1 MSHFDPEHPR
11 KTSLGPLLLQSLIV
25 ALFCLFGLRLWYLQ
39 IYRGD
44 HFAEKSLQNRT
55 RRYSVYAP
63 RGLVRDVHGTL
74 LAVNEPA
81 YALAVVREDCKD
93 IDRTL
98 AAISTWTSVP
108 PAEVEEN
115 FRRGRSR
122 VKRFDPQI
130 IIPDISLD
138 MVARIEA
145 HALYWPGVQIVAKPR
160 RYYPEQGLL
169 SHVLGY
175 VAQAN
180 EKDLNE
186 DDTLALGDS
195 VGKQGLEKT
204 LEKTLRG
211 RKGLREVEV
220 DAAGRVLHEKV
231 LRHPEA
237 GNDLRLS
244 IDLSLQKGITE
255 VLRGEAGAV
264 VVLEPSTGKVRALV
278 SEPTYNENSFVRGI
292 STSEWQGLLKD
303 PMHPLQNRAI
313 QSIYPPG
320 SVFKLVM
327 AGCGL
332 DKGGVDPAKT
342 TYCNGGYRLGRRVFR
357 CWKRV
362 GHGKVD
368 LKKSLRES
376 CDVYYYQLGEKLGVD
391 TISEYAKACG
401 FGSRTGI
408 DLPHERGG
416 LIPSREWKQER
427 YGRRWQGGETLNMSI
442 GQGYTLVTP
451 LQVARFLGGLLN
463 GGTLLKPSLRE
474 DEPPVLQG
482 KLPFSDRAGK
492 IVVRNMVATVEE
504 PHGTARILRTDG
516 VEVGGKT
523 GTAQVVKLMDKYEKK
538 DTDEI
543 PYKYRDHAWM
553 AAFARQ
559 GDRSYVIV
567 AMVEHGGHGGS
578 DAGPLVKAAIDHL
591 FPAAVAGAK

>member
-1 MSHFDPEHPR
+1 MSRFAPDSPKR
-11 KTSLGPLLLQSLIV
+11 SSLGPLLLQSLIV

-39 IYRGD
+39 VYKGD
-44 HFAEKSLQNRT
+44 YFAEKSLQNRT

-74 LAVNEPA
+74 LAINEPA
-81 YALAVVREDCKD
+81 YALAIVREDCRD
-93 IDRTL
+93 IQKTL
-98 AAISTWTSVP
+98 AAVSSWTSVP
-108 PAEVEEN
+108 LGELRES
-115 FRRGRSR
+115 FRRGRKR
-122 VKRFDPQI
+122 VKSFDPQI
-130 IIPDISLD
+130 IIPDLTLD
-138 MVARIEA
+138 LVARIEA
-145 HALYWPGVQIVAKPR
+145 HSLYWPGVQIVSKPR
-160 RYYPEQGLL
+160 RFYPEQGLL

-204 LEKTLRG
+204 LERTLRG

-220 DAAGRVLHEKV
+220 DAAGRVLNANI
-231 LRHPEA
+231 LRRPRA
-237 GNDLRLS
+237 GNDLSLS
-244 IDLSLQKGITE
+244 IDLGLQKKISSVMG
-255 VLRGEAGAV
+255 GEAGAV
-264 VVLEPSTGKVRALV
+264 VVLDPFSGKLRALV

-292 STSEWQGLLKD
+292 STAQWRELLSD

-313 QSIYPPG
+313 QSVYPPG

-332 DKGGVDPAKT
+332 DRGGIDPADT
-342 TYCNGGYRLGRRVFR
+342 AYCSGRYRLGRGVFR
-357 CWKRV
+357 CWKRY

-391 TISEYAKACG
+391 TISPYARACG
-401 FGSRTGI
+401 FGSPTGV
-408 DLPHERGG
+408 DLPHEKGG
-416 LIPSREWKQER
+416 LIPSREWKER
-427 YGRRWQGGETLNMSI
+427 RFGRRWQGGETLNMAI

-463 GGTLLKPSLRE
+463 GGVLLKPSLLE
-474 DEPPVLQG
+474 DEDPEKQG
-482 KLPFSDRAGK
+482 DLPFSDRARE
-492 IVVRNMVATVEE
+492 IVIKNMVATVEE
-504 PHGTARILRTDG
+504 PRGTARILRTEG
-516 VEVGGKT
+516 VRVGGKT
-523 GTAQVVKLMDKYEKK
+523 GTAQVVKLLEKYEKK
-538 DTDEI
+538 ETEEI

-559 GDRSYVIV
+559 GGKAYVIV
-567 AMVEHGGHGGS
+567 AMIEHGGHGGS
-578 DAGPLVKAAIDHL
+578 DAGPVVKTAIDYL
-591 FPAAVAGAK
+591 FRAGSDGK